1 MGGRGAAVGAGHLG
15 RRKPREWRHGWGRGL
30 GFVEPLTRPWRKR
43 GGGKTY
49 KPDEKGLEI
58 ATMFARGE
66 GSKEGKGASR
76 QRRGGRAGWSE
87 SNRP

>member
-1 MGGRGAAVGAGHLG
+1 M
-15 RRKPREWRHGWGRGL
+15 E
-30 GFVEPLTRPWRKR
+30 FVEPLTRPWRKR

-66 GSKEGKGASR
+66 GSKEGKGVSWR
-76 QRRGGRAGWSE
+76 RRGGRAGWAE